1 MTDSQI
7 IALFWDRNEDAIR
20 ETDAAYGRRLYAI
33 SNQILCQRQEAEESV
48 SDTYMKAW
56 ETMPPQRPLYFFA
69 YLAKICRNFSLARLQ
84 WNSAAKRSAEII
96 SLTQEMA
103 ECIPDRRMEQLLERE
118 ALGQLLNRF
127 LEGLSR
133 DNRLI
138 FLRRYWYAD
147 SVREIADRYGI
158 TESKVKTQLH
168 RTRKKLQ
175 LFLEKEG
182 IAL

>member
-33 SNQILCQRQEAEESV
+33 SNQILSQRQEAEESV

-56 ETMPPQRPLYFFA
+56 ETMPPQKPLYFFA

-84 WNSAAKRSAEII
+84 WNSAAKRSAELV

-103 ECIPDRRMEQLLERE
+103 ECIPDRRMEQRLERE
-118 ALGQLLNRF
+118 ELGQLLNLF
-127 LEGLSR
+127 LESLTR

-147 SVREIADRYGI
+147 SVREIANRYGI
-158 TESKVKTQLH
+158 SESKVKTQLH

-182 IAL
+182 IEL

>member
-1 MTDSQI
+1 MTDSQL

-20 ETDAAYGRRLYAI
+20 ETDAAYGRRLYVI

-69 YLAKICRNFSLARLQ
+69 YLAKICRNFSLSRLQ
-84 WNSAAKRSAEII
+84 WNSAAKRSAEVV

-103 ECIPDRRMEQLLERE
+103 ECIPDRSMEQRLERE
-118 ALGQLLNRF
+118 ALGQLLNCF
-127 LEGLSR
+127 LESLSR

-147 SVREIADRYGI
+147 SIREIADRYGI

>member
-56 ETMPPQRPLYFFA
+56 ETMPPQKPLYFFA

-84 WNSAAKRSAEII
+84 WNSAAKRSAEIV

-103 ECIPDRRMEQLLERE
+103 ECIPDRRMEHRLECE

-127 LEGLSR
+127 LESLSQ

-175 LFLEKEG
+175 VFLEKEG

>member
-69 YLAKICRNFSLARLQ
+69 YLAKICRNFSLSRLQ
-84 WNSAAKRSAEII
+84 WNSAAKRSAEVV

-103 ECIPDRRMEQLLERE
+103 ECIPDRRMEQRLECE

-127 LEGLSR
+127 LESLSR
-133 DNRLI
+133 GNRLI

-147 SVREIADRYGI
+147 SIREIAVRYGI